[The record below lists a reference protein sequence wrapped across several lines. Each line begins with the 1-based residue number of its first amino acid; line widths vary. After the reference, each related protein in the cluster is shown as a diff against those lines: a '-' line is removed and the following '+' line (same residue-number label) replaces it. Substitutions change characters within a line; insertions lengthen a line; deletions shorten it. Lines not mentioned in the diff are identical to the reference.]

1 MIDENR
7 MKKHQLNYY
16 FLRLFFSINLGFSLK
31 KVKEE
36 MKMNKKAVMLGLVG
50 MGLGMAPTAATAA
63 EANPTAS
70 MTSQATLTIEQGI
83 LSLDQ
88 VTNFNFG
95 TSSIQEIATDEQV
108 IQTTSNEVTSIT
120 DYRGPNQA
128 GWQLTAQLSKMTN
141 ASDNE
146 LANAK
151 VTLNGTTASG
161 DAALVSGTELM
172 VGATDPTLI
181 ASANGTTGLATN
193 DFNFSNAS
201 LTVPKQNVNSGTYSG
216 TITWTLSNTYQ
227 AE

>member
-16 FLRLFFSINLGFSLK
+16 FLKLFFSINLGFSLK

-50 MGLGMAPTAATAA
+50 MGLGMAPTAAAAA

-108 IQTTSNEVTSIT
+108 IQATSNEVTSIT

-161 DAALVSGTELM
+161 DAALVAGTELM

-201 LTVPKQNVNSGTYSG
+201 LTVPKQNVNGGTYSG
-216 TITWTLSNTYQ
+216 TITWTLANTYQ

>member
-16 FLRLFFSINLGFSLK
+16 FLKLFFSINLGFSLK

-50 MGLGMAPTAATAA
+50 MGLGMAPTAAAAA

-108 IQTTSNEVTSIT
+108 IQTTSNELTSIT

-161 DAALVSGTELM
+161 DAALVAGTELM

>member
-16 FLRLFFSINLGFSLK
+16 FLKLFFSINLGFSLK

-50 MGLGMAPTAATAA
+50 MGLGMAPTAAAAA

-216 TITWTLSNTYQ
+216 TITWTLANTYQ

>member
-1 MIDENR
+1 

-50 MGLGMAPTAATAA
+50 MGLGMAPTAAAAA

-151 VTLNGTTASG
+151 VTLNGSTASG
-161 DAALVSGTELM
+161 DATLVSGTELM
-172 VGATDPTLI
+172 VGSTEPTLI

>member
-50 MGLGMAPTAATAA
+50 MGLGMAPTAAAAA

-70 MTSQATLTIEQGI
+70 MTSQATLTIEKGI

-161 DAALVSGTELM
+161 DAALVAGTELM

-216 TITWTLSNTYQ
+216 TITWTLANTYQ

>member
-7 MKKHQLNYY
+7 MEKHQLNYY

-50 MGLGMAPTAATAA
+50 MGLGMAPTAAAAA

-172 VGATDPTLI
+172 VGATEPTLI

-216 TITWTLSNTYQ
+216 TITWTLANTYQ

>member
-16 FLRLFFSINLGFSLK
+16 FLKLFFSINLGFSLK

-50 MGLGMAPTAATAA
+50 MGLGMAPTAAAAA

-108 IQTTSNEVTSIT
+108 IQATSNEVTSIT

-161 DAALVSGTELM
+161 DAALVASTELM

-216 TITWTLSNTYQ
+216 TITWTLANTYQ

>member
-16 FLRLFFSINLGFSLK
+16 FLKLYFSINLGFSLK

-50 MGLGMAPTAATAA
+50 MGLGMAPTAAAAA

-216 TITWTLSNTYQ
+216 TITWTLANTYQ

>member
-1 MIDENR
+1 

-50 MGLGMAPTAATAA
+50 MGLGMAPTAAAAA

-151 VTLNGTTASG
+151 VTLNGSTASG

-172 VGATDPTLI
+172 VGATEPTLI

>member
-1 MIDENR
+1 
-7 MKKHQLNYY
+7 
-16 FLRLFFSINLGFSLK
+16 
-31 KVKEE
+31 
-36 MKMNKKAVMLGLVG
+36 MNKKAVMLGLVG
-50 MGLGMAPTAATAA
+50 MGLGMAPTAAAAA

-88 VTNFNFG
+88 VTNFDFG
-95 TSSIQEIATDEQV
+95 TTSVKDIATGDQV
-108 IQTTSNEVTSIT
+108 LSTAANETTSIT

-141 ASDNE
+141 AANNE
-146 LANAK
+146 LVNAK
-151 VTLNGTTASG
+151 VTLNGSIDSG
-161 DAALVSGTELM
+161 DASLVSGTELT

-193 DFNFSNAS
+193 DFDFTSAT
-201 LTVPKQNVNSGTYSG
+201 LTIPKQNINSGAYSG

>member
-50 MGLGMAPTAATAA
+50 MGLGMAPTAAAAA

-161 DAALVSGTELM
+161 DVALVSGTELM
-172 VGATDPTLI
+172 VGATEPTLI

-216 TITWTLSNTYQ
+216 TITWTLANTYQ

>member
-7 MKKHQLNYY
+7 MKKRQLIYY
-16 FLRLFFSINLGFSLK
+16 FSRLFFSINLGFSLK

-50 MGLGMAPTAATAA
+50 MGLGMAPTAAAAA

-151 VTLNGTTASG
+151 VTLNGTTVSG
-161 DAALVSGTELM
+161 DAALVSGTELI

-216 TITWTLSNTYQ
+216 TITWTLANTYQ

>member
-50 MGLGMAPTAATAA
+50 MGLGMAPTAAAAA

-108 IQTTSNEVTSIT
+108 IQATSNEVTSIT

>member
-50 MGLGMAPTAATAA
+50 MGLGMAPTAAAAA

-88 VTNFNFG
+88 VSNFNFG

-151 VTLNGTTASG
+151 VTLNGSTASG
-161 DAALVSGTELM
+161 DATLVSGTELM
-172 VGATDPTLI
+172 VGATEPTLI

>member
-1 MIDENR
+1 MT
-7 MKKHQLNYY
+7 
-16 FLRLFFSINLGFSLK
+16 LGFSLK

-36 MKMNKKAVMLGLVG
+36 IKMNKKAVMLGLVG
-50 MGLGMAPTAATAA
+50 MGLGMAPTAAAAA

-88 VTNFNFG
+88 VTNFDFG
-95 TSSIQEIATDEQV
+95 TTSVKDIATGDQV
-108 IQTTSNEVTSIT
+108 LSTAANETTSIT

-141 ASDNE
+141 AANNE
-146 LANAK
+146 LVNAK
-151 VTLNGTTASG
+151 VTLNGSIDSG
-161 DAALVSGTELM
+161 DASLVSGTELT

-193 DFNFSNAS
+193 DFDFTSAT
-201 LTVPKQNVNSGTYSG
+201 LTIPKQNINSGAYSG

>member
-50 MGLGMAPTAATAA
+50 MGLGMAPTAAAAA

-172 VGATDPTLI
+172 VGATEPT
-181 ASANGTTGLATN
+181 
-193 DFNFSNAS
+193 

-216 TITWTLSNTYQ
+216 TITWTLAKTYQ

>member
-1 MIDENR
+1 MIYENR

-16 FLRLFFSINLGFSLK
+16 FLRLFFSITLGFSLK

-36 MKMNKKAVMLGLVG
+36 MKMNKKAVMLSLVG
-50 MGLGMAPTAATAA
+50 MGLGMAPTAAAAA

-88 VTNFNFG
+88 VSNFNFG

-146 LANAK
+146 LVNAK

-161 DAALVSGTELM
+161 DATLVSGTELM

>member
-1 MIDENR
+1 MT
-7 MKKHQLNYY
+7 
-16 FLRLFFSINLGFSLK
+16 LGFSLK

-50 MGLGMAPTAATAA
+50 MGLGMAPTAAAAA

-88 VTNFNFG
+88 VTNFT
-95 TSSIQEIATDEQV
+95 TSVKDIATGDQV
-108 IQTTSNEVTSIT
+108 LSTAANETTSIT

-141 ASDNE
+141 AANNE
-146 LANAK
+146 LVNAK
-151 VTLNGTTASG
+151 VTLNGSIDSG
-161 DAALVSGTELM
+161 DASLVSGTELM

-193 DFNFSNAS
+193 DFDFTSAT
-201 LTVPKQNVNSGTYSG
+201 LTIPKQNINSGAYSG

>member
-50 MGLGMAPTAATAA
+50 MGLGMAPTAAAAA

-172 VGATDPTLI
+172 VGATEPTLI

-216 TITWTLSNTYQ
+216 TITWTLAKTYQ

>member
-16 FLRLFFSINLGFSLK
+16 FLRLFFSMTLGFSLK

-36 MKMNKKAVMLGLVG
+36 MKMNKKVRMLGLVG
-50 MGLGMAPTAATAA
+50 MGLGMAPTAAAAA

-95 TSSIQEIATDEQV
+95 TSSIQDIATDEQV
-108 IQTTSNEVTSIT
+108 IQTTSDEVTSIT

-151 VTLNGTTASG
+151 VTLNGSTASG
-161 DAALVSGTELM
+161 DATLVSGTELM
-172 VGATDPTLI
+172 VGATEPTLI

>member
-50 MGLGMAPTAATAA
+50 MGLGMAPTAAAAA

-108 IQTTSNEVTSIT
+108 IQTKSNEVTSIT

-172 VGATDPTLI
+172 VGATEPTLI

-216 TITWTLSNTYQ
+216 TITWTLANTYQ

>member
-31 KVKEE
+31 KMKEE

-50 MGLGMAPTAATAA
+50 MGLGMAPTAAAAA

-172 VGATDPTLI
+172 VGATEPTLI

-216 TITWTLSNTYQ
+216 TITWTLANTYQ

>member
-31 KVKEE
+31 KVKEG

-50 MGLGMAPTAATAA
+50 MGLGMAPTAAAAA

-151 VTLNGTTASG
+151 VTLNGSTASG

-172 VGATDPTLI
+172 VGATEPTLI

>member
-16 FLRLFFSINLGFSLK
+16 FFKAVFSINLGFSLK

-36 MKMNKKAVMLGLVG
+36 MKMNKKAVVLGLVG
-50 MGLGMAPTAATAA
+50 MGLGMAPTAAAAA

-70 MTSQATLTIEQGI
+70 MTSQTTLTIEQGI

-108 IQTTSNEVTSIT
+108 IQTTSNELTSIT

-161 DAALVSGTELM
+161 DAALVAGTELM

>member
-1 MIDENR
+1 

-50 MGLGMAPTAATAA
+50 MGLGMAPTAAAAA

-95 TSSIQEIATDEQV
+95 TSSIQEIVTDEQV

-172 VGATDPTLI
+172 VGATEPTLI

-216 TITWTLSNTYQ
+216 TITWTLANTYQ

>member
-36 MKMNKKAVMLGLVG
+36 MKMNKTAVMLGLVG
-50 MGLGMAPTAATAA
+50 MGLGMAPTAAAAA

-151 VTLNGTTASG
+151 VT
-161 DAALVSGTELM
+161 
-172 VGATDPTLI
+172 
-181 ASANGTTGLATN
+181 
-193 DFNFSNAS
+193 S

-216 TITWTLSNTYQ
+216 TITWTLANTYQ

>member
-50 MGLGMAPTAATAA
+50 MGLGMAPTAAAAA

-83 LSLDQ
+83 LSVDQ
-88 VTNFNFG
+88 VTNFNFC

-172 VGATDPTLI
+172 VGATEPTLI

-193 DFNFSNAS
+193 DFTFSNAS

-216 TITWTLSNTYQ
+216 TITWTLANTYQ

>member
-50 MGLGMAPTAATAA
+50 MGLGMAPTAAAAA

-151 VTLNGTTASG
+151 VTLNGSTASG
-161 DAALVSGTELM
+161 DATLVSGTELM
-172 VGATDPTLI
+172 VGSTEPTLI

>member
-50 MGLGMAPTAATAA
+50 MGLGMAPTAAAAA

-161 DAALVSGTELM
+161 DAALVSGTELI

-216 TITWTLSNTYQ
+216 TITWTLANTYQ

>member
-16 FLRLFFSINLGFSLK
+16 FLKLFFSINLGFSLK

-50 MGLGMAPTAATAA
+50 MGLGMAPTAAAAA

-108 IQTTSNEVTSIT
+108 IQATSNEVTSIT

-161 DAALVSGTELM
+161 DAALVAGTELM

>member
-7 MKKHQLNYY
+7 MKKHQLNYF
-16 FLRLFFSINLGFSLK
+16 FLKLFFSINLGFSLK

-50 MGLGMAPTAATAA
+50 MGLGMAPTAAAAA

-181 ASANGTTGLATN
+181 ASADGTTGLATN

-216 TITWTLSNTYQ
+216 TITWTLANTYQ

>member
-16 FLRLFFSINLGFSLK
+16 FLKLFFSINLGFSLK

-50 MGLGMAPTAATAA
+50 MGLGMAPTAAAAA

-88 VTNFNFG
+88 VTNFNFD

-108 IQTTSNEVTSIT
+108 IQATSNEVTSIT

-161 DAALVSGTELM
+161 DAALVAGTELM

-216 TITWTLSNTYQ
+216 TITWTLANTYQ

>member
-50 MGLGMAPTAATAA
+50 MGLGMAPTAVAAA

-181 ASANGTTGLATN
+181 ASADGTTGLATN

-216 TITWTLSNTYQ
+216 TITWTLANTYQ

>member
-1 MIDENR
+1 
-7 MKKHQLNYY
+7 
-16 FLRLFFSINLGFSLK
+16 
-31 KVKEE
+31 
-36 MKMNKKAVMLGLVG
+36 MLGLVG
-50 MGLGMAPTAATAA
+50 MGLGMAPTVAAAA

-108 IQTTSNEVTSIT
+108 IQATSNEVTSIT

-141 ASDNE
+141 ASDNK
-146 LANAK
+146 LVNAK

>member
-50 MGLGMAPTAATAA
+50 MGLGMAPTAAAAA

-83 LSLDQ
+83 LSRDQ
-88 VTNFNFG
+88 GTNFNFG

-172 VGATDPTLI
+172 VGATEPTLI

-216 TITWTLSNTYQ
+216 TITWTLANTYQ

>member
-1 MIDENR
+1 

-50 MGLGMAPTAATAA
+50 MGLGMAPTAAAAA

-128 GWQLTAQLSKMTN
+128 CWQLTAQLSKMTN

-172 VGATDPTLI
+172 VGATEPTLI

-216 TITWTLSNTYQ
+216 TITWTLANTYQ

>member
-1 MIDENR
+1 
-7 MKKHQLNYY
+7 MKKHQLDYY

-50 MGLGMAPTAATAA
+50 MGLGMAPTAAAAA

-172 VGATDPTLI
+172 VGATEPTLI

-216 TITWTLSNTYQ
+216 TITWTLANTYQ